1 MKDIVK
7 RAAINWKHH
16 TRVRRLNNWIFGP
29 VFFVNSV
36 LIMLAITF
44 TELGDHYQQD
54 SFWAAT
60 QKTLITVLQA
70 IGLSFN
76 G

>member
-1 MKDIVK
+1 MNDIVK
-7 RAAINWKHH
+7 KAALNWKHH
-16 TRVRRLNNWIFGP
+16 TRVRKLNNWFFGP

-36 LIMLAITF
+36 LIVLSVTF
-44 TELGDHYQQD
+44 SELGDNYQQD

-70 IGLSFN
+70 IGLSFS